1 MCIRD
6 RRIRQTNRR
15 HISLSFSALVNTYV
29 SQEDDVYDKLIDVAH
44 HHEAV
49 IEGKRVAHQIL
60 DSDGKVNTVLL
71 QIILLMKI
79 EVRKHT
85 FHVELGL

>member
-1 MCIRD
+1 M
-6 RRIRQTNRR
+6 
-15 HISLSFSALVNTYV
+15 NTYV

-71 QIILLMKI
+71 QIILLIKI
-79 EVRKHT
+79 KVRKHT
-85 FHVELGL
+85 FHVDFRVMKVETTNLTSLLIYLAVVEI